1 MYSAYVLS
9 EESRKEL
16 AVQFPPKYS
25 KFVGHHVTHE
35 FPTERVFFNQR
46 SSRPL
51 VPPVQ
56 HCVVISHL
64 DSGDGLECFV
74 VQVNGDSG
82 RPDKGCYHLTW
93 SLDPEK
99 YKPVHSNLLI
109 AKAISNASLN
119 KAKYCLPFLDNPVL
133 LSTTPKLLG

>member
-35 FPTERVFFNQR
+35 FPATE
-46 SSRPL
+46 

-119 KAKYCLPFLDNPVL
+119 KAKYCLRYQ
-133 LSTTPKLLG
+133 